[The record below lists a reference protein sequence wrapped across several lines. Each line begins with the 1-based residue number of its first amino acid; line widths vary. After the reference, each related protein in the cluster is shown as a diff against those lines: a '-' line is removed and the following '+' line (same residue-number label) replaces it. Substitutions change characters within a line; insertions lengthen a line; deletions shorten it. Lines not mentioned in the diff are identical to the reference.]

1 MDLTKKEIIR
11 RKELYEEIE
20 YIYEIFVQLFEG
32 LKSPNG
38 EDPCQFN
45 ISEEGYKNKLDHA
58 FRLYDELNR
67 KRVQMNIDQL
77 ENSLKDYD
85 AKMLEKMENYKKE
98 TKEQLAQYI
107 SLRDR
112 K

>member
-1 MDLTKKEIIR
+1 MDLTKAQVNG
-11 RKELYEEIE
+11 YTEEIE
-20 YIYEIFVQLFEG
+20 TTYEIFAQLFER
-32 LKSPNG
+32 LKNPNG
-38 EDPCQFN
+38 EDPCEFN
-45 ISEEGYKNKLDHA
+45 ISEEEYKKKLDLA
-58 FRLYDELNR
+58 FRLYYELNR
-67 KRVQMNIDQL
+67 KRAHMNIVQL